1 MEELTGKALAAAL
14 QRPFDPTEELEWKA
28 QSCGKNGRGFWA
40 LVVPYIK
47 ANAIRDRLDD
57 VVGPENW
64 KTEKFEPGAA
74 GGLQCG
80 LSLRVNGEWIT
91 KWDGA
96 ENMGDQA
103 GMSIKGGMS
112 DAYKRVAR
120 VWGIGRYLARVEVG
134 FGKVVENGTIRCQ
147 TKAKER
153 FKCNPPGLPA
163 FCWPENYSAPRH
175 SPKTPLIT
183 KNPHHEPADREPPVQ
198 EPTFQEVAEK
208 AREAASQPTQET
220 DEDREITRLMEE
232 IGEGIKQVN
241 RRHIKLNI
249 DGHLKSAFIH
259 FNRRMWDAKNDW
271 QKLQDLHAEIT
282 NLVAKWDRDNTE
294 WVKAA

>member
-1 MEELTGKALAAAL
+1 METLTGKALAAAL
-14 QRPFDPTEELEWKA
+14 QRPFDPTEELEWKI
-28 QSCGKNGRGFWA
+28 QSCGKNDRGLWA
-40 LVVPYIK
+40 LAVPYIK

-80 LSLRVNGEWIT
+80 LSLRISGEWIT

-134 FGKVVENGTIRCQ
+134 FATIAENGKFRGK
-147 TKAKER
+147 TKDKKP
-153 FKCNPPGLPA
+153 FKWNPPGLPA
-163 FCWPENYSAPRH
+163 FCWPQNYNAPKH
-175 SPKTPLIT
+175 PLPIDAEST
-183 KNPHHEPADREPPVQ
+183 DP
-198 EPTFQEVAEK
+198 EPTLQECAKK
-208 AREAASQPTQET
+208 AQQMCSQPTQET
-220 DEDREITRLMEE
+220 DEERQIVQMVSN
-232 IGEGIKQVN
+232 INEGIDKVK
-241 RRHIKLNI
+241 RRQIKIEL
-249 DGHLKSAFIH
+249 DGNVKSAFSYL
-259 FNRRMWDAKNDW
+259 NRRRWEAKADW
-271 QKLQDLHAEIT
+271 QKLHDLEAEIN
-282 NLVAKWDRDNTE
+282 NLLAQWDRDKNE
-294 WVKAA
+294 WAKAA

>member
-1 MEELTGKALAAAL
+1 MNTLTGRELAEAL
-14 QRPFDPTEELEWKA
+14 QRPFDPTEEIEWKA
-28 QSCGKNGRGFWA
+28 QSCGKNTRGFWA

-47 ANAIRDRLDD
+47 ANAIRDRLDRI
-57 VVGPENW
+57 VGPENW

-80 LSLRVNGEWIT
+80 LSLRINSEWIT

-134 FGKVVENGTIRCQ
+134 FGKIADNGTIRCQ

-153 FKCNPPGLPA
+153 FTCNPPGLPA
-163 FCWPENYSAPRH
+163 FCWPENYKAPQ
-175 SPKTPLIT
+175 
-183 KNPHHEPADREPPVQ
+183 HEPADREPPVQ
-198 EPTFQEVAEK
+198 EPTFQEMADK
-208 AREAASQPTQET
+208 AREAAGQTTQET
-220 DEDREITRLMEE
+220 GEE
-232 IGEGIKQVN
+232 RQIAQMVQNINKSIDKVKGRRIKVEV
-241 RRHIKLNI
+241 
-249 DGHLKSAFIH
+249 DGKAKSAFQYL
-259 FNRRMWDAKNDW
+259 NKKRWEAQTDW
-271 QKLQDLHAEIT
+271 QKLHDLEAEVSSLLAQWGREK
-282 NLVAKWDRDNTE
+282 NE
-294 WVKAA
+294 WAKAA

>member
-1 MEELTGKALAAAL
+1 MKTLTGKALAAAL

-47 ANAIRDRLDD
+47 ANAIRDRLDE

-80 LSLRVNGEWIT
+80 LSLRINGEWIT

-134 FGKVVENGTIRCQ
+134 FGKVADNGTIRCQ
-147 TKAKER
+147 TKAQER
-153 FKCNPPGLPA
+153 FTCNPPGLPA
-163 FCWPENYSAPRH
+163 FCWPENYKAPQ
-175 SPKTPLIT
+175 
-183 KNPHHEPADREPPVQ
+183 HELADREPPVQ

-208 AREAASQPTQET
+208 AREAAGQPTQET
-220 DEDREITRLMEE
+220 GEE
-232 IGEGIKQVN
+232 RQIAQMVQNINKSIDKVKGRQLKIE
-241 RRHIKLNI
+241 I
-249 DGHLKSAFIH
+249 DGKAKSAFQYL
-259 FNRRMWDAKNDW
+259 NKKRWEAQTDW
-271 QKLQDLHAEIT
+271 QKLHDLEAEVSSLLAQWGREK
-282 NLVAKWDRDNTE
+282 NE
-294 WVKAA
+294 WAKAA

>member
-47 ANAIRDRLDD
+47 ANAIRDRLDE

-153 FKCNPPGLPA
+153 FTCNPPGLPA
-163 FCWPENYSAPRH
+163 FCWPENYNVPRH
-175 SPKTPLIT
+175 SPETPLIT
-183 KNPHHEPADREPPVQ
+183 KNPQHEPADREPPVQ
-198 EPTFQEVAEK
+198 EPTFQEVAAR
-208 AREAASQPTQET
+208 AREAASQPSQET
-220 DEDREITRLMEE
+220 DEERQIAQMVQN
-232 IGEGIKQVN
+232 INKGIDKVK
-241 RRHIKLNI
+241 RRQIKIEL
-249 DGHLKSAFIH
+249 DGNVKSAFPYL
-259 FNRRMWDAKNDW
+259 NRRRWEAKADW
-271 QKLQDLHAEIT
+271 QKLHDLEAEVSS
-282 NLVAKWDRDNTE
+282 LLAQWDREKNE
-294 WVKAA
+294 WAKAA